1 MPSIKIIWVT
11 QKNIEEDEKEEVLG
25 DEIKEEIR
33 KNNSLLF

>member
-33 KNNSLLF
+33 KNN